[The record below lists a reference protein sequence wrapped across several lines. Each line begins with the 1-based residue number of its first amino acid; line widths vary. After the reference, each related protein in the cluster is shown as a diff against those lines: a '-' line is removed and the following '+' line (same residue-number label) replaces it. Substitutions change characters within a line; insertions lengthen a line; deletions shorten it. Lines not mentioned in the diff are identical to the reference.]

1 MAGVAVMSE
10 ARSTSET
17 RSSKGAA
24 TRDQILNAAARL
36 IHVQGYQSTSLDD
49 VLRESGV
56 GKGNFYYYFKSKEDL
71 GYAIIDRITQ
81 AFVERSLG
89 PAFADTD
96 ADPVTQI
103 HAFLDRVLDAQR
115 LRKCVGGCVMGN
127 LASELSDVHEGFRLR
142 LASIFDLWRVHLA
155 EAVSRGQ
162 ARGRLRA
169 DVDASRVAQFLVAGP
184 RGLDPAQ
191 QGHQGHHGHGEMR
204 RGAEAAPHALWDMS
218 MSTVH
223 AQNGHEQDTGAPRKV
238 DRDAELVERLRR
250 QEPGAPEAL
259 VETYGDRVSRLA
271 IRITGNEQDA
281 EEVVQDALW
290 TAARKI
296 DTFKGESAFG
306 SWVYRITA
314 NAAYQKLRSRQGQRN
329 EISWDAMSPGFDEL
343 GQHAEP
349 LRDWSARTEEPA
361 LQTELRSLLT
371 TAIDDLPGDYKTAFS
386 STTSRGSR
394 TRRSR
399 RRSTSACPR

>member
-1 MAGVAVMSE
+1 MAGTAVMSE
-10 ARSTSET
+10 TRST
-17 RSSKGAA
+17 KGAA

-127 LASELSDVHEGFRLR
+127 LASELSDVHEGFRQR
-142 LASIFDLWRVHLA
+142 LASIFDLWRVQLA

-169 DVDASRVAQFLVAGP
+169 DVDASRVAQFLVAGLE
-184 RGLDPAQ
+184 GSILLSKVTKDI
-191 QGHQGHHGHGEMR
+191 
-204 RGAEAAPHALWDMS
+204 
-218 MSTVH
+218 TVM
-223 AQNGHEQDTGAPRKV
+223 ERCV
-238 DRDAELVERLRR
+238 EELKRHLT
-250 QEPGAPEAL
+250 L
-259 VETYGDRVSRLA
+259 YG
-271 IRITGNEQDA
+271 T
-281 EEVVQDALW
+281 
-290 TAARKI
+290 
-296 DTFKGESAFG
+296 
-306 SWVYRITA
+306 
-314 NAAYQKLRSRQGQRN
+314 
-329 EISWDAMSPGFDEL
+329 
-343 GQHAEP
+343 
-349 LRDWSARTEEPA
+349 
-361 LQTELRSLLT
+361 
-371 TAIDDLPGDYKTAFS
+371 
-386 STTSRGSR
+386 
-394 TRRSR
+394 
-399 RRSTSACPR
+399 